1 MSTVEKFEG
10 ITKASPLFKAR
21 MGGFFWLIT
30 ILAGSAALYQ
40 SSIAANF
47 IAIASYLVAT
57 VFVYLLL
64 KPVSRTVS
72 MLAAFFSLIGCVFGT
87 LIIFHFVPAYF
98 NPLVFFG
105 LHCLGVGYL
114 VFNSTFMPRF
124 VGALMMFG
132 GLGWLTFLVPP
143 LAKYIAPYNLMP
155 GMLGETTLT
164 LWLLIKGVNVER
176 WQEQAIAA
184 KTLLRSGE

>member
-10 ITKASPLFKAR
+10 IKKASPLFKAR

-30 ILAGSAALYQ
+30 ILAGSSALYR

-47 IAIASYLVAT
+47 IAIASYLIAT
-57 VFVYLLL
+57 VFVYLVL

-105 LHCLGVGYL
+105 LHCLGVGHL
-114 VFNSTFMPRF
+114 VLKSTFMPRF

-132 GLGWLTFLVPP
+132 GIGWLTFLAPP

-155 GMLGETTLT
+155 GILGETTLT

-176 WQEQAIAA
+176 YDD
-184 KTLLRSGE
+184 